1 MIRTKS
7 ILTILLSGYLILAMG
22 GLSVFHH
29 LCGCSIEEKNS
40 TSIFLEQ
47 SCCSSDISEPIV
59 CHSNTDQNTCGDD
72 DCESCNCE
80 TEVEVLTVNES
91 LTVETNRLTT
101 PSIYIINIFSAVQ
114 DIDYSE
120 IDSKSLISFKDLSP
134 PRPGKS
140 IVIFN
145 QCLKIPFRA

>member
-1 MIRTKS
+1 MIRAKS

-29 LCGCSIEEKNS
+29 LCNCSLEEKNN

-59 CHSNTDQNTCGDD
+59 CHSNNNQNTCGDK
-72 DCESCNCE
+72 DCDNTNCE
-80 TEVEVLTVNES
+80 TEVELLTVNES
-91 LTVETNRLTT
+91 ITVETNRLTT
-101 PSIYIINIFSAVQ
+101 PSIYLINTFSADQ

-145 QCLKIPFRA
+145 QCLKIPFRT